1 MARTRPRPCGPM
13 GHLRRTAVAA
23 AAICLFWRELSLRL
37 QPLFCN
43 TSVRGLTARAAPCW
57 EGRKVAIEMRGSQ
70 KRKEM
75 TPEQYGAD
83 KQQLLNLFKLEN
95 ESFWHWKQFSSE
107 QGIAMKEKLKDV
119 PEDAVRKFLDIHS
132 KGALDHVELASPDAL
147 SKFSKLQ
154 KGDKAFSWHW
164 ENFCAQ
170 KAYGVALPQKLPAG
184 LLQEFLD
191 AFEAGSFGDVE
202 MASDELAARVTAI
215 RKAGGNHWETWV
227 SEQALGNSLDPKR
240 WTSEAVRAFLSQ
252 PGLPEADG
260 EPLSKAESKAAR
272 RDSYSSEKQQL
283 VRLFGEELAITWQWK
298 EFCTGQGTS
307 ASAKV
312 ADVPESIVQQFV
324 EMHSNGELPEV
335 EMATTE
341 LVAKLDALRQ
351 EDYAATWHFENFC
364 VDKAMGVRDPKR
376 LPAATVEEFL
386 SLYEA
391 GSFPLVEMASDELAA
406 QVDAVIK
413 AKTIGVWQTF
423 LSRLQLGNS
432 WSAKR
437 WPAETVRRFLKEH
450 GA

>member
-1 MARTRPRPCGPM
+1 
-13 GHLRRTAVAA
+13 
-23 AAICLFWRELSLRL
+23 
-37 QPLFCN
+37 
-43 TSVRGLTARAAPCW
+43 
-57 EGRKVAIEMRGSQ
+57 
-70 KRKEM
+70 
-75 TPEQYGAD
+75 
-83 KQQLLNLFKLEN
+83 
-95 ESFWHWKQFSSE
+95 
-107 QGIAMKEKLKDV
+107 
-119 PEDAVRKFLDIHS
+119 
-132 KGALDHVELASPDAL
+132 
-147 SKFSKLQ
+147 
-154 KGDKAFSWHW
+154 
-164 ENFCAQ
+164 
-170 KAYGVALPQKLPAG
+170 
-184 LLQEFLD
+184 
-191 AFEAGSFGDVE
+191 
-202 MASDELAARVTAI
+202 
-215 RKAGGNHWETWV
+215 
-227 SEQALGNSLDPKR
+227 
-240 WTSEAVRAFLSQ
+240 
-252 PGLPEADG
+252 
-260 EPLSKAESKAAR
+260 
-272 RDSYSSEKQQL
+272 
-283 VRLFGEELAITWQWK
+283 
-298 EFCTGQGTS
+298 
-307 ASAKV
+307 
-312 ADVPESIVQQFV
+312 VQQFV